1 MTVCSLIPTT
11 AAVWSVMHWRC
22 FTTNYWATSCTEGA
36 WHMGGGGGGGGAL
49 GGLIG
54 VWSRFV
60 WVGGKLGLFE
70 DKTIDSQRRVQG

>member
-1 MTVCSLIPTT
+1 M
-11 AAVWSVMHWRC
+11 
-22 FTTNYWATSCTEGA
+22 G
-36 WHMGGGGGGGGAL
+36 GGGGGGGGAL

-70 DKTIDSQRRVQG
+70 DKTIDSQIRVQG